1 MSKQIFKQDG
11 KKIQEIT
18 MIQDKNL
25 LKRMLDKNFQ
35 PDIAAGIF
43 SDLIKNQKKMLINS
57 LMNKKIHII
66 QN

>member
-1 MSKQIFKQDG
+1 
-11 KKIQEIT
+11 

-25 LKRMLDKNFQ
+25 LKRMLDKIFQ